1 MQTTLPSQPG
11 SGFSMG
17 RIFYLR
23 CDGPVGGPKP
33 EQITHEA
40 FATGARTILVDATHA
55 EYADSDG
62 LRWLLALK
70 QAAAERGLC
79 LRIAAATEGRI
90 WRNITLL
97 EADLDLYPTVQ
108 SAWNWPCSSSGD
120 HGPPEPVT
128 ILKGGR
134 RHLSLA

>member
-1 MQTTLPSQPG
+1 MPTLPSQPA
-11 SGFSMG
+11 SGLSMG
-17 RIFYLR
+17 RIYYLR
-23 CDGPVGGPKP
+23 CDGPMGGPTP

-40 FATGARTILVDATHA
+40 FATGARVILVDATHA

-62 LRWLLALK
+62 LRWLLALR
-70 QAAAERGLC
+70 QAAEERGLC

-97 EADLDLYPTVQ
+97 EAHMDLYPTVQ
-108 SAWNWPCSSSGD
+108 SAWNWPCASGD
-120 HGPPEPVT
+120 HGPPEPLT
-128 ILKGGR
+128 IHKGG